1 MSEVKI
7 LYNGYQT
14 IIQCQS
20 NEKLKEIFKR
30 FQKKLNVENKE
41 IVYLYNGEIIKDYNK
56 IISQLSSEKIITILA
71 YDSNNIPTNISSL
84 IKSDYVICPKC
95 KESAILEEKDY
106 KLIIYGCQNDHITN
120 NILINEFNNLQ
131 QIDYSKIKCKECNN
145 NRYNT
150 YKNEFYKCDICKI
163 DLCPM
168 CKGNHDN
175 NHKIINYNDKEYI
188 CNIHN
193 EKYNSYCKE
202 CKKNICML
210 CENNHNEHEIIYYGK
225 LIIEENKIIKRMEE
239 IKKEIEIF
247 NNNIKEEIRKM
258 NKIIENIEEYYK
270 IIDNIIIKSINN
282 KKRNYQILIN
292 INKIINENKFIN
304 NIKNINNNYNKYNDI
319 IDIYNKIYN
328 YDIDSN
334 KDNDIDNRDNN
345 KDKDIVN
352 NNDNEKENDDN
363 IIIYKIDENKDEIK
377 ILKCI

>member
-14 IIQCQS
+14 IIQYES

-30 FQKKLNVENKE
+30 FQIKLNIENKD
-41 IVYLYNGEIIKDYNK
+41 IVYLYNGEIIKDDN
-56 IISQLSSEKIITILA
+56 IILSQLTSEKIITILA
-71 YDSNNIPTNISSL
+71 YDSNNIPTNINSL
-84 IKSDYVICPKC
+84 IKSNYIICPIC
-95 KESAILEEKDY
+95 KESALLEEKDY
-106 KLIIYGCQNDHITN
+106 KLIIFGCENDHITK

-131 QIDYSKIKCKECNN
+131 NIDYSKIICKECNKN

-168 CKGNHDN
+168 CKSKHNT

-225 LIIEENKIIKRMEE
+225 LIIEDNKIKKRMEE
-239 IKKEIEIF
+239 IKREIDIF
-247 NNNIKEEIRKM
+247 NNNIKRR
-258 NKIIENIEEYYK
+258 
-270 IIDNIIIKSINN
+270 N
-282 KKRNYQILIN
+282 KK
-292 INKIINENKFIN
+292 
-304 NIKNINNNYNKYNDI
+304 IK
-319 IDIYNKIYN
+319 
-328 YDIDSN
+328 
-334 KDNDIDNRDNN
+334 
-345 KDKDIVN
+345 
-352 NNDNEKENDDN
+352 
-363 IIIYKIDENKDEIK
+363 
-377 ILKCI
+377 